1 MLKSAEYNEKTISQ
15 AIKTKWAGKT
25 VYFAEKV
32 DSTNSWIKRLSKE
45 GAEHGTLAVAEFQ
58 SAGRGRFDRKW
69 EAPEGS
75 SIMMTILLRP
85 EFEPQYA
92 SMLTLVMG
100 LAVAQ
105 AVDELGFKVSIKW
118 PNDVVLSR
126 KKICGILTEMGTNGT
141 KIGYVLIGVG
151 INVNLRE
158 FPEEMQ
164 DKATSL
170 VMESGQEYDRNQ
182 IIGLVM
188 KHFEEDYER
197 FIQTC
202 DFENLLEE
210 YHRILA
216 NLNQPVRVL
225 NGADSFEGVSRGIDT
240 KGELLITIM
249 SSLAQEESRS
259 ISENTRWGM
268 RKAFQNGK
276 VFVPFRHFLGYD
288 RGANGELQVNLE
300 QAKTVQMIYRMF
312 LEGYSFYG
320 IAAELTKRGISTPYG
335 LQVWNGRTVKNILQN
350 EKYRGDA
357 LLQKRYSRDFLDRE
371 MRKNEGEVPQ
381 YYIVGNHEAIID
393 TEMFQRVQ
401 EELKRREARY
411 GK

>member
-75 SIMMTILLRP
+75 SVMMTILLRP

-151 INVNLRE
+151 INVNLWE

-170 VMESGQEYDRNQ
+170 AMESGQEYDRNQ

-240 KGELLITIM
+240 KGELLVEKADGTVTK
-249 SSLAQEESRS
+249 
-259 ISENTRWGM
+259 ISCRGGICAGIIQLCMIEKCIR
-268 RKAFQNGK
+268 RK
-276 VFVPFRHFLGYD
+276 Y
-288 RGANGELQVNLE
+288 
-300 QAKTVQMIYRMF
+300 
-312 LEGYSFYG
+312 FYVSG
-320 IAAELTKRGISTPYG
+320 
-335 LQVWNGRTVKNILQN
+335 
-350 EKYRGDA
+350 
-357 LLQKRYSRDFLDRE
+357 
-371 MRKNEGEVPQ
+371 
-381 YYIVGNHEAIID
+381 
-393 TEMFQRVQ
+393 
-401 EELKRREARY
+401 
-411 GK
+411 